1 VSRKPFEASFEAW
14 LPGHSAKRS
23 HLKLYFCPCS
33 AGPLRLLPASRPSEG
48 IPTLFLTWRDFER
61 FKPTRTLRADS
72 VQGAAGFK
80 GDEPAVL
87 TMFLEIPVDKEEF
100 INLGDRF
107 RQTLA
112 ITAKVASADK
122 VSPSL
127 LSPSPLRQG
136 VSLSLASLS
145 CHGVSLSLATRCLPL
160 SCIPLL

>member
-1 VSRKPFEASFEAW
+1 
-14 LPGHSAKRS
+14 L
-23 HLKLYFCPCS
+23 
-33 AGPLRLLPASRPSEG
+33 
-48 IPTLFLTWRDFER
+48 RDFER
-61 FKPTRTLRADS
+61 FKPTRTLRADP

-100 INLGDRF
+100 IKLGDRF

-127 LSPSPLRQG
+127 LSLLPVRQG

-145 CHGVSLSLATRCLPL
+145 CHKVSPSLLPP
-160 SCIPLL
+160 SLLPPSLLLGFYTSNTGSD